1 MCFYLLSLKKSGQS
15 TDWAKIRTESFRR
28 CLPKK
33 WHQQIYQSIFYFL
46 WIQVCKS
53 PWQESWSLL
62 DVEDIVTPMQSGL
75 SGAHFPWS
83 PEICM
88 KIYFCSLRYTS
99 FFLKVLF
106 IFREREGGRKRGRET
121 SMCGCL
127 LSIHYWGPGPQPI
140 NVPWLG
146 IEPVTLWFTGH
157 HSIHWARAVTS
168 VLTGS
173 INLIFTLLK
182 GTSTH

>member
-1 MCFYLLSLKKSGQS
+1 MCFYLLSLKKSGHS
-15 TDWAKIRTESFRR
+15 TDWAKIRTESFRC

-33 WHQQIYQSIFYFL
+33 WHQQIYQSIFCFL
-46 WIQVCKS
+46 WIQVCKC

-88 KIYFCSLRYTS
+88 KIYFCSLPYTR

-106 IFREREGGRKRGRET
+106 IFRQRGREGEREEEKHQCVVASWAST
-121 SMCGCL
+121 TGDLAHNPSMFPDSELNQWPFGSQAITQSTEPGL
-127 LSIHYWGPGPQPI
+127 LHQ
-140 NVPWLG
+140 
-146 IEPVTLWFTGH
+146 F
-157 HSIHWARAVTS
+157 
-168 VLTGS
+168 
-173 INLIFTLLK
+173 
-182 GTSTH
+182 